1 MGMKEDI
8 QAVAAN
14 GPSPVKNLNRLAAA
28 VAGHEHLRAECVSA
42 VGRDK
47 CVARAYLVTVC
58 RLTIRVLAA
67 AF

>member
-1 MGMKEDI
+1 MKEDI

-14 GPSPVKNLNRLAAA
+14 GASSVKDFNGLAAA

-47 CVARAYLVTVC
+47 CVTGAYLVTVC
-58 RLTIRVLAA
+58 RLAVGVLAA